1 MNSDQRGNN
10 KTVFNGKRDGIKTEQ
25 QHQKLNEHCMK
36 RKNGMG
42 FEKKSHTI
50 ERKWKNSKYSED
62 NGPHGEPTVGTQHV
76 TI

>member
-1 MNSDQRGNN
+1 
-10 KTVFNGKRDGIKTEQ
+10 
-25 QHQKLNEHCMK
+25 MK

-62 NGPHGEPTVGTQHV
+62 DGPHGEPTVGTQHV